1 MIKPLDVAGIAAAV
15 QATAGRAVVVEDHHP
30 EGGLGEAV
38 STALADAG
46 ATVHLAHLAVRC
58 VPSSGQADELI
69 REAGISPV
77 HIANAAT
84 CLLGTG
90 TRLIGG

>member
-1 MIKPLDVAGIAAAV
+1 
-15 QATAGRAVVVEDHHP
+15 
-30 EGGLGEAV
+30 
-38 STALADAG
+38 
-46 ATVHLAHLAVRC
+46 VHLAHLAVRC
-58 VPSSGQADELI
+58 VQADELM